1 MKQTFRGGVII
12 RIRFKDYIEEC
23 SSVTHSTKSNVVCA
37 MAMRNQYILYYK
49 TSGEAQNVY
58 NEIFTNGCYDASED
72 DYDCRAI

>member
-1 MKQTFRGGVII
+1 
-12 RIRFKDYIEEC
+12 
-23 SSVTHSTKSNVVCA
+23 